1 MIYNDRIHKLISLDQ
16 ISFDEIDG
24 IIKRFTSYGSLTGE
38 NKDIAFGAV
47 MDMNKLCEKFHL
59 DPVYVDDGTDLGQDL
74 TNCLIQNLKRDK
86 YGEKL

>member
-1 MIYNDRIHKLISLDQ
+1 
-16 ISFDEIDG
+16 
-24 IIKRFTSYGSLTGE
+24 
-38 NKDIAFGAV
+38 